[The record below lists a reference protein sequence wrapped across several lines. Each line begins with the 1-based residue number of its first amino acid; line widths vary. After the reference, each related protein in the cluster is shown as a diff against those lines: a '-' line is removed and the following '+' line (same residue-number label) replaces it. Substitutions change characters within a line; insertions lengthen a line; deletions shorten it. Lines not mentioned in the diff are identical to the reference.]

1 MQDSFAIENKQEV
14 LYISTSQLKYYRM
27 KTLEEKIEAYN
38 KYAMKHDYDTI
49 CVVDGKL
56 LGEFQPK
63 DENLHSG
70 FIGFFKN
77 MVTVYHNGYLKGDY
91 DDIVASLASEH

>member
-1 MQDSFAIENKQEV
+1 
-14 LYISTSQLKYYRM
+14 M

-56 LGEFQPK
+56 LSEFQPK